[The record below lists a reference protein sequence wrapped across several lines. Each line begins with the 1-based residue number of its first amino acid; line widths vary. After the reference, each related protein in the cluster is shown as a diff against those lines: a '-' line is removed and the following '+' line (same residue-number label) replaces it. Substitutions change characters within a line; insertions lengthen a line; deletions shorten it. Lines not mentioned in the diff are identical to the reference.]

1 VHVRWQSSIDQAA
14 RQRLE
19 SQFRLQDPEPLD
31 GQTWRYDLIDPRPEA
46 TDLSAEPAMLKFA
59 RVTRSSLFRRL
70 VPSGLAVWLAVVAVC
85 LPVAGRLVAGPRGA
99 EIHVR
104 WQPSVD
110 EAARGTLEDR
120 FRLAD
125 GERLDATT
133 WRYDLTDP
141 RPQNIQALIG
151 ETLVADTHDLDR
163 STYSISPGATRT
175 DRRQQFGDAGPAMV
189 RAADLFAVALLV
201 LGLAILALPI
211 VKRSIAPPLRDASRT
226 TIGPIFRFLQRGIP
240 EIDAETAGIFRIIF
254 GVLLLA
260 FFMSRAVDASWLN
273 ATFDL
278 EIEGPFH
285 AAVLDWLRAHPA
297 IVNGLTPWLLV
308 TGAAF
313 TIGLF
318 TRTTYAL
325 FVAGVLVWAFV
336 RISLD
341 STHPN
346 AAFVLA
352 VVALLPSR
360 WGDAYSIDR
369 WRRAN
374 TPVLARGRHYGYS
387 VWVPGLVFGVGYAAA
402 AWAKLAHGPA
412 WILNGTVKYHFIT
425 DSGIAPFDWGL
436 QLASYPRLAIA
447 ASLFA
452 VATEAL
458 MITAAFIRSE
468 RYRAVMGLAGVGLL
482 GGFWVFMGHF
492 WPGWWILLLG
502 YLPWQQISKELG
514 SWIPD
519 PRPPIPDPRSRVAL
533 GAQFAMI
540 VFVLGQQVLF
550 STLRIERAPMFSYY
564 PMYSGTYASPADY
577 AASRPPRY
585 RIVAVTHDGNIEL
598 RCNPHEEFVRE
609 FDQAVGGSTLARAS
623 VWKALGSCADNLQ
636 DVRSVR
642 LEGEVNTFDWDQLT
656 FTSHAAAT
664 LGPLTADLTE
674 SADR

>member
-1 VHVRWQSSIDQAA
+1 M
-14 RQRLE
+14 LE
-19 SQFRLQDPEPLD
+19 
-31 GQTWRYDLIDPRPEA
+31 
-46 TDLSAEPAMLKFA
+46 FA
-59 RVTRSSLFRRL
+59 RVPRSTRFRTF
-70 VPSGLAVWLAVVAVC
+70 VPSVLAVWLVVVAVC
-85 LPVAGRLVAGPRGA
+85 LPAAGRLLAGPRGA

-104 WQPSVD
+104 WQPSID
-110 EAARGTLEDR
+110 ETSRRTLEER

-125 GERLDATT
+125 GERLDGTT

-141 RPQNIQALIG
+141 RPENIRALVA
-151 ETLVADTHDLDR
+151 ETQVADTHDLDR
-163 STYSISPGATRT
+163 STNAVSPTATRT
-175 DRRQQFGDAGPAMV
+175 DRRQRFGNAGPTLV
-189 RAADLFAVALLV
+189 NSADGFAVALV
-201 LGLAILALPI
+201 ALALGI
-211 VKRSIAPPLRDASRT
+211 VAFPVMKRSVAMAVRAGSRVS
-226 TIGPIFRFLQRGIP
+226 IRPILQWLQRGIP
-240 EIDAETAGIFRIIF
+240 AITAETAGIFRIIF

-260 FFMSRAVDASWLN
+260 FFTTRAVDASWLR

-285 AAVLDWLRAHPA
+285 AAVLDWLRAHSGLVDA
-297 IVNGLTPWLLV
+297 LTPWLLV
-308 TGAAF
+308 TGLAF

-336 RISLD
+336 WISLD

-346 AAFVLA
+346 ATFVLA
-352 VVALLPSR
+352 IVALLPSR
-360 WGDAYSIDR
+360 WGDAYSVDR
-369 WRRAN
+369 WRKGDAR
-374 TPVLARGRHYGYS
+374 VLAAGRHYGYS

-402 AWAKLAHGPA
+402 AWAKVAHGPA

-425 DSGIAPFDWGL
+425 DSVIAPFDWGL
-436 QLASYPRLAIA
+436 QLANYPRLAIA

-468 RYRAVMGLAGVGLL
+468 RYRAVMGLAGIGLL

-502 YLPWQQISKELG
+502 YLPWQRISRMLG
-514 SWIPD
+514 SGIGDRGSVAPEPIDRRSPLPD
-519 PRPPIPDPRSRVAL
+519 RRPPIPDRRSPFPQV
-533 GAQFAMI
+533 AMI
-540 VFVLGQQVLF
+540 AFIIGQQVLF

-585 RIVAVTHDGNIEL
+585 RIVAVTNEGNVEL

-609 FDQAVGGSTLARAS
+609 FDQAVGGSTIARAS
-623 VWKALGSCADNLQ
+623 VWKALGSCADDLR

-642 LEGEVNTFDWDQLT
+642 LEGEVNTFDWDQLR
-656 FTSHAAAT
+656 FISHAAAP
-664 LGPLTADLTE
+664 LGPLTPGWGEMSNDQ
-674 SADR
+674 

>member
-1 VHVRWQSSIDQAA
+1 
-14 RQRLE
+14 
-19 SQFRLQDPEPLD
+19 
-31 GQTWRYDLIDPRPEA
+31 
-46 TDLSAEPAMLKFA
+46 MLKFA
-59 RVTRSSLFRRL
+59 RVAPSTPFRRP
-70 VPSGLAVWLAVVAVC
+70 VPSVLASGLAVWLAVWLAIAAVC
-85 LPVAGRLVAGPRGA
+85 LPLAARLLAGPRGA

-110 EAARGTLEDR
+110 QAARLTLEER

-133 WRYDLTDP
+133 WRYDLTDA
-141 RPQNIQALIG
+141 RRENIQALVG
-151 ETLVADTHDLDR
+151 ETMVADTHDLDR
-163 STYSISPGATRT
+163 STYSISPDAPRT
-175 DRRQQFGDAGPAMV
+175 GRRQRFGDAGPAMV
-189 RAADLFAVALLV
+189 RAADLFAAALLV
-201 LGLAILALPI
+201 FGFAILALPI
-211 VKRSIAPPLRDASRT
+211 VTRSIAPALRNASRT
-226 TIGPIFRFLQRGIP
+226 TIRPILQFLQRGIP
-240 EIDAETAGIFRIIF
+240 EIDAETAGLFRIIF

-260 FFMSRAVDASWLN
+260 FFTSRAVNASWLS

-278 EIEGPFH
+278 EIEGQFH

-297 IVNGLTPWLLV
+297 VVNALTPWLLV

-325 FVAGVLVWAFV
+325 FVAGVVVWAFV

-346 AAFVLA
+346 ATFVLA
-352 VVALLPSR
+352 IVALLPSR
-360 WGDAYSIDR
+360 WGDAYSVDS
-369 WRRAN
+369 WRRGGAA
-374 TPVLARGRHYGYS
+374 VRAAGRHYGYS

-402 AWAKLAHGPA
+402 AWAKMAHGPA

-425 DSGIAPFDWGL
+425 DSGIAPFTWGL

-458 MITAAFIRSE
+458 MITAAFVRSE
-468 RYRAVMGLAGVGLL
+468 RYRGVMGLAGVGLL

-492 WPGWWILLLG
+492 WPGWWIQLLG
-502 YLPWQQISKELG
+502 YLPWQHISEVRKA
-514 SWIPD
+514 S
-519 PRPPIPDPRSRVAL
+519 RSPIPDPRSLTTRFATAIQVAT
-533 GAQFAMI
+533 I

-564 PMYSGTYASPADY
+564 PMYSGTYASPAEY

-585 RIVAVTHDGNIEL
+585 RIVAVTHDGNVEL
-598 RCNPHEEFVRE
+598 GCSPHEEFVRE
-609 FDQAVGGSTLARAS
+609 FDQAVGGSTMARAS

-642 LEGEVNTFDWDQLT
+642 LEGEVNTFDWDQLR

-664 LGPLTADLTE
+664 LGPLTAA
-674 SADR
+674 SAETSR